1 MRGLNDLTFRP
12 WNILRGLATVF
23 AAAALLAGCV
33 TGKGEPTLVRDGAF
47 EAFTVYTDD
56 GRDRSEF
63 SANVIL
69 LLHGYQSAMPN
80 DDYDAIVDLFGD
92 THTVV
97 GFNYDYVDIEAD
109 KTALDEVF
117 EYYLKG
123 RKVIVL
129 GTSLGGFWADYILM
143 HYPVAGAILVNPA
156 LDPAPV
162 LRATLGTHQ
171 GDRRQTPFTVTED
184 DAAAYEAFGW
194 PVDGPHGPRLV
205 LLSQDDELL
214 DPAVAAAR
222 FDAAEETTVTQF
234 EQGGHN
240 LALDRPDVADRL
252 RSFVARV
259 APGKRIDGTTV
270 TLNRFEPFVPATI
283 SDDDPA
289 LQAGLGV
296 DYYYGKLNKVDVL
309 RGLIRSRKGVTGV
322 PIQALNYVGNEDSV
336 LTSPRADMV
345 GARIQGL
352 LKVREP
358 GVHFLRVTSNDGVE
372 VWIAGQLLYRDP
384 KVHADRA
391 SPILGADFPE
401 PGLYPVEI
409 LYFEKKGSSTLKLE
423 WRPPGTKELR
433 VIPAEAFYHLQA
445 R

>member
-1 MRGLNDLTFRP
+1 M
-12 WNILRGLATVF
+12 
-23 AAAALLAGCV
+23 
-33 TGKGEPTLVRDGAF
+33 VRDGAF

-56 GRDRSEF
+56 GRDPSEF
-63 SANVIL
+63 SSTVIL

-80 DDYDAIVDLFGD
+80 DDYDAVVDLFGD

-117 EYYLKG
+117 EHYLKG
-123 RKVIVL
+123 RTVIVL
-129 GTSLGGFWADYILM
+129 GTSLGGFWADYVLM

-156 LDPAPV
+156 LDPGPV

-171 GDRRQTPFTVTED
+171 GDRRQAPFTVTEEN
-184 DAAAYEAFGW
+184 AAAYDAFGW
-194 PVDGPHGPRLV
+194 PAGGPHGPRLV

-214 DPAVAAAR
+214 DPSEAVAR
-222 FDAAEETTVTQF
+222 FTGASDTTVIQF

-240 LALDRPDVADRL
+240 LALDRPDVVDSL

-259 APGKRIDGTTV
+259 APGERVDSKTIS
-270 TLNRFEPFVPATI
+270 LNRFEPFVPSQI
-283 SDDDPA
+283 SEDDPS
-289 LQAGLGV
+289 LRDGLRV

-309 RGLIRSRKGVTGV
+309 RGLIRTRKAIVGQ

-352 LKVREP
+352 LEVQEP
-358 GVHFLRVTSNDGVE
+358 GVHYLRVTSNDGVE
-372 VWIAGQLLYRDP
+372 LWIAGQLLYRDP

-423 WRPPGTKELR
+423 WRQPGANDLS
-433 VIPAEAFYHLQA
+433 VIPADVFHHVPNP
-445 R
+445 